1 MSGIT
6 SHPRGKGLSRKGSF
20 AREPIRIKIKSGIK
34 TPGGEE
40 LEAEVVLGAAFAS
53 DLDAL
58 DFEFEFFLAM
68 GPAADDGELVV
79 GDVGR
84 RNALKHVVFDG
95 DLNAG
100 VEGFELALLAGSDA
114 GELGGGLDAVGG
126 KFSPSFFFESA
137 KGGDV
142 CLYAEAVGRG

>member
-1 MSGIT
+1 M
-6 SHPRGKGLSRKGSF
+6 
-20 AREPIRIKIKSGIK
+20 
-34 TPGGEE
+34 
-40 LEAEVVLGAAFAS
+40 GAAVAG

-84 RNALKHVVFDG
+84 RNALEHVVFDG

-100 VEGFELALLAGSDA
+100 VECFELAWLVGSDA
-114 GELGGGLDAVGG
+114 GELGGGFDAVGG
-126 KFSPSFFFESA
+126 EFSPAFFFEAA

-142 CLYAEAVGRG
+142 CLYAEAFGRGQRDFLDDLFGGHVEEPVVDLVELFVGEVF